1 MVLFFS
7 YFRRQKKLDE
17 ERRLREEKKRQK
29 QEQERLEQQKRIQE
43 QEQRRV
49 QEQVLWQYGLL
60 SFQAGYTKLEK
71 ILPKN
76 QHIQKKL
83 LNFDNWCNGEV
94 SKIGH
99 HFRK

>member
-60 SFQAGYTKLEK
+60 IFKRGIQNWKNFCLK
-71 ILPKN
+71 INIPKGN
-76 QHIQKKL
+76 Y
-83 LNFDNWCNGEV
+83 
-94 SKIGH
+94 
-99 HFRK
+99 